1 MNTIMPS
8 RLALVAAATLCIG
21 CADHAPSAP
30 SRPVRISTAAANR
43 LSDET
48 FNPDLEQA
56 LATMRA
62 ATAPYHDVQNALNDG
77 YVLRNPCEAEED
89 GAVGAIYANRTR
101 VRDGKID
108 PALPD
113 GLIYESTPDG
123 PRLVGIELL
132 MPYDLWQNP
141 NPPTFF
147 GATFQ
152 RENGPGAF
160 ALHVWLW
167 LHNPDGMFAESNSR
181 VTC

>member
-1 MNTIMPS
+1 MPF
-8 RLALVAAATLCIG
+8 RLALVAAATLFAG
-21 CADHAPSAP
+21 CADHTPSAP
-30 SRPVRISTAAANR
+30 SRPVGIAAAAANR
-43 LSDET
+43 QSDQT
-48 FNPDLEQA
+48 FNPDLQQA

-62 ATAPYHDVQNALNDG
+62 ATAPYHDIQNALNDG
-77 YVLRNPCEAEED
+77 FVLRNPCEVAED
-89 GAVGAIYANRTR
+89 GAVGAIYTIRSR

-113 GLIYESTPDG
+113 GLIYERAPDG
-123 PRLVGIELL
+123 PRLAGIELA
-132 MPYDLWQNP
+132 MPYDLWQDP

-152 RENGPGAF
+152 REDGPRAF

-167 LHNPDGMFAESNSR
+167 VNNPDGMFAESNSR